1 MKFFM
6 TVPLLQ
12 ISPQSQETAEHSLTT
27 SNSYIIILT
36 YPMEVVMDKIM
47 STRMDDAVIRH
58 IGMLAKRLGT
68 SKKAVLENAVRHYA
82 EKIDAEHGIDVFS
95 YTFGSWQR
103 DESAAETVKSVKG
116 TMRQSQERYKR

>member
-1 MKFFM
+1 M
-6 TVPLLQ
+6 L
-12 ISPQSQETAEHSLTT
+12 
-27 SNSYIIILT
+27 LT
-36 YPMEVVMDKIM
+36 YQREVVMDKIM

-82 EKIDAEHGIDVFS
+82 EKIDAEQEIDVFS

-103 DESAAETVKSVKG
+103 DESAADTVKSVKG